1 MKDKALTRAIVREFG
16 PIRDVLHLETV
27 PQPELAAGDARVKMV
42 YATINPSDII
52 TISGAYRSRISVP
65 FVPGFEGVGVIEQA
79 PEESRL
85 PVGQRVLPIGSMG
98 NWQTRKDTRPEW
110 CFTLPDFISDR
121 QAVNSYVN
129 PMTALL
135 MLTEALDKKPC
146 QRILINAANSAI
158 GKMLISMAN
167 NLGLIPIAVVRKP
180 ENVDIF
186 AAYRLESVLDS
197 SSPQYPQALARIRH
211 SGGVEAI
218 FDCIGGDESLI
229 FAETL
234 NPGGQ
239 FIHYGLLS
247 GKPVPPLFW
256 RTRPDIRFMNFHLR
270 QWVHSQEKSV
280 VQNKIDE
287 VMSLIRDGVVHTEIA
302 TEFTLDNIAD
312 AVEAALSNAS
322 KGKILIRM

>member
-1 MKDKALTRAIVREFG
+1 MKDKVLTRAIVREFG
-16 PIRDVLHLETV
+16 PIRDVVQLENTAL
-27 PQPELAAGDARVKMV
+27 PTLAAGDARVRMV

-79 PEESRL
+79 PQGSHL

-98 NWQTRKDTRPEW
+98 NWQTFKDTKPEW
-110 CFTLPDFISDR
+110 CFTLPDFVSDR

-135 MLTEALDKKPC
+135 MLTETLDFKPG
-146 QRILINAANSAI
+146 QRVLINAANSAI
-158 GKMLISMAN
+158 GKMLIRLAN
-167 NLGLIPIAVVRKP
+167 QRGLTPVAVVRKK
-180 ENVDIF
+180 ENLDIF
-186 AAYRLESVLDS
+186 AGYRTEYVLNS
-197 SSPQYPQALARIRH
+197 SDPAFPQALERLKR

-218 FDCIGGDESLI
+218 FDCIGGDESLM
-229 FAETL
+229 FADTL
-234 NPGGQ
+234 VAGGQ

-247 GKPVPPLFW
+247 GKPVPPTFW

-280 VQNKIDE
+280 VQRKIDQ
-287 VMSLIRDGVVHTEIA
+287 VMALIRDGVVHTEIA
-302 TEFTLDNIAD
+302 TAFSLSNISD
-312 AVEAALSNAS
+312 AIDAALSGTL
-322 KGKILIRM
+322 KGKILIEM

>member
-1 MKDKALTRAIVREFG
+1 MKDKVVTRAIVREFG
-16 PIRDVLHLETV
+16 HIRDVLHLENV
-27 PQPELAAGDARVKMV
+27 AQHDLARGDARVKMV

-52 TISGAYRSRISVP
+52 TISGAYRSRIAVP
-65 FVPGFEGVGVIEQA
+65 FVPGFEGVGVIEQS
-79 PEESRL
+79 PLGSQL

-98 NWQTRKDTRPEW
+98 NWQTYKDTRPEW

-135 MLTEALDKKPC
+135 MLTEALDNKPG

-158 GKMLISMAN
+158 GKMLIRLAN
-167 NLGLIPIAVVRKP
+167 NMGLTPIAVVRKP

-186 AAYRLESVLDS
+186 DDCRLESVHNS
-197 SSPQYPQALARIRH
+197 SDPAYPQALAAIKR

-218 FDCIGGDESLI
+218 FDCIGGDESLV
-229 FAETL
+229 FAEML
-234 NPGGQ
+234 NLGGQ

-247 GKPVPPLFW
+247 GKPVPPQFW
-256 RTRPDIRFMNFHLR
+256 RSRPDIRFMNFHLR
-270 QWVHSQEKSV
+270 QWVHSQEKSA
-280 VQNKIDE
+280 VQNKIDQ
-287 VMSLIRDGVVHTEIA
+287 VMGLIQRGVVHTEIA
-302 TEFTLDNIAD
+302 TEFSLENISD
-312 AVEAALSNAS
+312 AVEAALTHSS